1 MSMPILARM
10 SIPIGL
16 PVPGGILLP
25 MSDPLSP
32 GQKAIRE
39 AAEEIRRETAAA
51 TTEIRLELRGAGRET
66 RAALRDAMAEVRE
79 AMRDVLRETVP
90 NGPPVPVSTRLTRA
104 ERKELTREL
113 LLDAAIEV
121 FAQRGYHG
129 ASLEDVAAVAGFT
142 KGAVYSNFETKADL
156 FMALLVRE
164 TARRNAALAAAIAR
178 EPMEEL
184 PQVAGHW
191 LERQA
196 GEHRDWDVLTVEFW
210 LAAARDPE
218 IADRLRA
225 GRRDIIN
232 QLGKVVDARLAES
245 GSQPGLDGREI
256 VVLLDALG
264 TGLLM
269 NSILEPEVVR
279 PELFSRAITK
289 LLAPMTDESHD
300 SDARAEGA
308 DQAAR

>member
-1 MSMPILARM
+1 MRRCRA
-10 SIPIGL
+10 IP
-16 PVPGGILLP
+16 
-25 MSDPLSP
+25 
-32 GQKAIRE
+32 
-39 AAEEIRRETAAA
+39 T
-51 TTEIRLELRGAGRET
+51 
-66 RAALRDAMAEVRE
+66 
-79 AMRDVLRETVP
+79 
-90 NGPPVPVSTRLTRA
+90 VPVSTRLTRA

-129 ASLEDVAAVAGFT
+129 ASLEDVAAAAGFT

-164 TARRNAALAAAIAR
+164 TARRNAALAAAIAS

-184 PQVAGHW
+184 PKVAGRW

-210 LAAARDPE
+210 LAAARDPQ

-225 GRRDIIN
+225 GRRDIID
-232 QLGKVVDARLAES
+232 QLGRVVDARLAES

-279 PELFSRAITK
+279 PELFSRAIGK
-289 LLAPMTDESHD
+289 LLAPMTEDV
-300 SDARAEGA
+300 RASGTRADGA

>member
-1 MSMPILARM
+1 
-10 SIPIGL
+10 
-16 PVPGGILLP
+16 
-25 MSDPLSP
+25 
-32 GQKAIRE
+32 
-39 AAEEIRRETAAA
+39 
-51 TTEIRLELRGAGRET
+51 
-66 RAALRDAMAEVRE
+66 
-79 AMRDVLRETVP
+79 VLRETVP
-90 NGPPVPVSTRLTRA
+90 SDSTVPVSTRLSRA

-129 ASLEDVAAVAGFT
+129 ASLEDVAAAAGFT

-156 FMALLVRE
+156 FMALLIRE
-164 TARRNAALAAAIAR
+164 TARRNAALAAAIAS

-184 PQVAGHW
+184 PKVAGRW

-210 LAAARDPE
+210 LAAARDPQ
-218 IADRLRA
+218 IADRLQA
-225 GRRDIIN
+225 GRRDIID
-232 QLGKVVDARLAES
+232 QLGRVVDARLAES

-269 NSILEPEVVR
+269 NSILEPEAVR
-279 PELFSRAITK
+279 SELFSRAIGK
-289 LLAPMTDESHD
+289 LLAPMAGDPHD
-300 SDARAEGA
+300 SDARA
-308 DQAAR
+308 

>member
-1 MSMPILARM
+1 MTE
-10 SIPIGL
+10 SIETPRR
-16 PVPGGILLP
+16 
-25 MSDPLSP
+25 LS
-32 GQKAIRE
+32 
-39 AAEEIRRETAAA
+39 
-51 TTEIRLELRGAGRET
+51 
-66 RAALRDAMAEVRE
+66 
-79 AMRDVLRETVP
+79 
-90 NGPPVPVSTRLTRA
+90 RA
-104 ERKELTREL
+104 ESRRQTRERL
-113 LLDAAIEV
+113 LVAAGDV
-121 FAQRGYHG
+121 FRRHGYAG
-129 ASLEDVAAVAGFT
+129 ASLEAVAEAAGYT

-164 TARRNAALAAAIAR
+164 TARRNAALAAAIAS
-178 EPMEEL
+178 EPMDEL
-184 PQVAGHW
+184 PKVAGRW

-225 GRRDIIN
+225 GRRDIID
-232 QLGKVVDARLAES
+232 QLGRIVDARLAES

-279 PELFSRAITK
+279 SELFSRAIGK
-289 LLAPMTDESHD
+289 LLAPTTDDPYD
-300 SDARAEGA
+300 SGVRADGE

>member
-1 MSMPILARM
+1 MSIPVRM
-10 SIPIGL
+10 SIPFGL
-16 PVPGGILLP
+16 TVLGGILLP

-32 GQKAIRE
+32 AQRAIRE
-39 AAEEIRRETAAA
+39 AAEEVRRETAAA
-51 TTEIRLELRGAGRET
+51 ATEIRLELRSARRET
-66 RAALRDAMAEVRE
+66 RSALRDAMAEVRE
-79 AMRDVLRETVP
+79 AMRDVLRETIP
-90 NGPPVPVSTRLTRA
+90 DDPGVPVSTRLTRA

-129 ASLEDVAAVAGFT
+129 ASLEDVAAAAGFT

-164 TARRNAALAAAIAR
+164 TARRNVALARAVAS
-178 EPMEEL
+178 EPLEDL
-184 PQVAGHW
+184 PDLAGHW

-210 LAAARDPE
+210 LAAARDPQVAE
-218 IADRLRA
+218 QLRA
-225 GRRDIIN
+225 GRADVIDE
-232 QLGKVVDARLAES
+232 LGRIVDVRLERS
-245 GSQPGLDGREI
+245 GSRPGLSGREI

-279 PELFSRAITK
+279 PELFARAVAK
-289 LLAPMTDESHD
+289 LLGPMTGDPD
-300 SDARAEGA
+300 DAGGRAEGA

>member
-1 MSMPILARM
+1 M

-16 PVPGGILLP
+16 PVLGGILLP
-25 MSDPLSP
+25 MSDPLNPS
-32 GQKAIRE
+32 QKAIRE
-39 AAEEIRRETAAA
+39 AAEEARREAAA
-51 TTEIRLELRGAGRET
+51 AVTEIRLELRGAGRET
-66 RAALRDAMAEVRE
+66 RTALRDAMAEVRE
-79 AMRDVLRETVP
+79 AMRGVLRETVP
-90 NGPPVPVSTRLTRA
+90 NGPAMPVSTRLTRA

-129 ASLEDVAAVAGFT
+129 ASLEDVAATAGFT
-142 KGAVYSNFETKADL
+142 KGAVYSNFETKGDL

-164 TARRNAALAAAIAR
+164 TARRNAALAASIAS
-178 EPMEEL
+178 EPMDEL
-184 PQVAGHW
+184 PKVAGRW

-218 IADRLRA
+218 IADQLRA
-225 GRRDIIN
+225 GRRDIIDK
-232 QLGKVVDARLAES
+232 LGGIVDARLAEP
-245 GSQPGLDGREI
+245 GSQTGFDGREI

-269 NSILEPEVVR
+269 SSILEPEVVR
-279 PELFSRAITK
+279 SELFSRAVGK
-289 LLAPMTDESHD
+289 LLAPMTDDPHD
-300 SDARAEGA
+300 SGVRADGA
-308 DQAAR
+308 DQAAL